1 MTSDDGK
8 NPRKPSLR
16 QRADAIAQHILS
28 DESRSDRFLSVEEGK
43 KVLHELRVH
52 QIQMEMQNEELRQM
66 QAALEESRDSY
77 LDLYDFAPLG
87 YLTLSSEGFIEE
99 INLTA
104 LTLLGA
110 PSRNLLQRSFIA
122 LLPAED
128 QARWKTFFSGLGQQD
143 GKGTVETAM
152 LRGDGTV
159 FQAQLDCVMQKPG
172 VGGMSIRIALIDI
185 TGRKHAEAILRE
197 RDQQLRLFVEH
208 SPVALAMFDR
218 EMRYLQA
225 SRQWM
230 HDYGLCDR
238 DLAGLS
244 HYEVFPEIPD
254 IWKTAHRRG
263 LAGGIVREDDDRFER
278 VDGSVHWL
286 RWEVRPWYDG
296 VNTVG
301 GIIIFTEDITK
312 RKRLEEALRESEH
325 RWKFAIEGA
334 GDGLWDWNLADD
346 TVFFSRTWKEMLGLI
361 EDEVGDGL
369 EEWEK
374 RIHPDDKA
382 ATLAVVQAYLDGQ
395 SPGYV
400 SEHRVCCKDGS
411 YKWVLDR
418 GMVVSRDGNGRPL
431 RLIGTHRDVTKRKQ
445 AEVELIQYRNHLE
458 ELVFARTAELAQ
470 ARDDAEAAN
479 RAKSI
484 FLANM
489 SHELRTPMNGIMGM
503 TDLALRRATDPK
515 QVDWLNKSMDSALH
529 LLAIINDI
537 LDMSR
542 IEADRLILEEK
553 NFSLADVIDESLGMQ
568 EASARAKGL
577 SLCCEI
583 SPGLPDLLC
592 GDAMRLGQ
600 ILMTF
605 VGNAIKFSPQGIIT
619 VRARALEEDS
629 LSVLLRIEVADQ
641 GIGIRPEQQAL
652 LFHAFTQAEGSM
664 TRKYR
669 GAGLGLVIARRIA
682 LLMGGDAGVSSEAGR
697 GSAFWATAR
706 LRRVPAGQQPDS
718 PE

>member
-1 MTSDDGK
+1 MTGK
-8 NPRKPSLR
+8 KKSSELSLR
-16 QRADAIAQHILS
+16 QQAEAIARHVIS
-28 DESRSDRFLSVEEGK
+28 EEARSDRFLSVEEAG
-43 KVLHELRVH
+43 KVLYELRVH
-52 QIQMEMQNEELRQM
+52 QIELEMQNEALCEAQN
-66 QAALEESRDSY
+66 ALEDSRNRY
-77 LDLYDFAPLG
+77 ADLYDLAPLG

-230 HDYGLCDR
+230 HDYGLGDR

-278 VDGSVHWL
+278 VDGSVQWL

-346 TVFFSRTWKEMLGLI
+346 TVFFSRTWKEMLGLT

-503 TDLALRRATDPK
+503 TDLALRRATDPR

>member
-1 MTSDDGK
+1 
-8 NPRKPSLR
+8 
-16 QRADAIAQHILS
+16 
-28 DESRSDRFLSVEEGK
+28 
-43 KVLHELRVH
+43 
-52 QIQMEMQNEELRQM
+52 
-66 QAALEESRDSY
+66 
-77 LDLYDFAPLG
+77 
-87 YLTLSSEGFIEE
+87 
-99 INLTA
+99 
-104 LTLLGA
+104 
-110 PSRNLLQRSFIA
+110 
-122 LLPAED
+122 
-128 QARWKTFFSGLGQQD
+128 
-143 GKGTVETAM
+143 
-152 LRGDGTV
+152 
-159 FQAQLDCVMQKPG
+159 
-172 VGGMSIRIALIDI
+172 
-185 TGRKHAEAILRE
+185 LRE

-230 HDYGLCDR
+230 HDFGLGDR

-244 HYEVFPEIPD
+244 HYEVFPEIPE

-278 VDGSVHWL
+278 VDGSVQWL

-346 TVFFSRTWKEMLGLI
+346 TVFFSRTWKEMLGLT